1 MNVSEKPK
9 AHRRDASEIVSLI
22 EQCGASGLTVS
33 EFCGQ
38 HGLNKGTFHTWK
50 KRYRTFG
57 WKQPRPGFVK
67 LQVKQSMPGLFAEV
81 NGIRLYQTVSASF
94 LKELLP

>member
-33 EFCGQ
+33 EFCAQ
-38 HGLNKGTFHTWK
+38 HGLNEGTFHTWK

-57 WKQPRPGFVK
+57 GEAATARFCKAAGEAEHAWVICRGKWHPVIPNGERFV
-67 LQVKQSMPGLFAEV
+67 P
-81 NGIRLYQTVSASF
+81 
-94 LKELLP
+94 